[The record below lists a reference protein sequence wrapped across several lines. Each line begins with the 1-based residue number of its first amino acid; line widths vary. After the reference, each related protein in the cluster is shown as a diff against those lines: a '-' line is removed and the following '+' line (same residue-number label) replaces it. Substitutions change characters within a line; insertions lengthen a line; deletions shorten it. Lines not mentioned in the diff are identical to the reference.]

1 MQRVV
6 PIALVVAIATLL
18 VEWRVPAAH
27 AVDKA
32 VFACEDTNAQKS
44 SKLTADVVK
53 CVAKCAKNKYIKQ
66 DPAAVC
72 NTIGQNL
79 DPTTQACVD
88 KGISKYKQQ
97 IVKKCPGQLP
107 NCGDYAPF
115 SPGDATGF
123 ADFQADFATD
133 LVLQLAE
140 PAGFCAPIDNPADP
154 AQKATFKCEETSGKE
169 GLKYASAVTKCIG
182 KCTKRRD
189 QLGETGIDC
198 DLTSAQLD
206 AATATCIGS
215 ARQKAVPKI
224 NTACLDKAGGF
235 PDCGV
240 FDGAVDGN
248 AVIDFIDAQLQ
259 VNNPLDSYCAP

>member
-1 MQRVV
+1 MQRVAGIIV
-6 PIALVVAIATLL
+6 FAAVSAVLTG
-18 VEWRVPAAH
+18 WGVPAAS

-32 VFACEDTNAQKS
+32 VFKCEDTNAQKS

-53 CVAKCAKNKYIKQ
+53 CVAACAKRKQLNQ
-66 DPAAVC
+66 DPTAVC
-72 NTIGQNL
+72 NTIGQSL

-88 KGISKYKQQ
+88 KGIAKYKQQ

-107 NCGDYAPF
+107 SCGDYAPF
-115 SPGDATGF
+115 SPADATGF

-140 PAGFCAPIDNPADP
+140 PAGFCASIENPADP
-154 AQKATFKCEETSGKE
+154 AEKAIFKCQETSGKE
-169 GLKYASAVTKCIG
+169 GLKYASAVTKCVG
-182 KCTKRRD
+182 KCAKRRD

-198 DLTSAQLD
+198 DLTSSQLD

-240 FDGAVDGN
+240 FDGAVDAN
-248 AVIDFIDAQLQ
+248 AVIDFIEAQLQ
-259 VNNPLDSYCAP
+259 LNNPLDSYCAP